1 MGLAEL
7 VGQETTRLSENETFA
22 RRTCGGGLA
31 ADDTIAVFTP
41 STHIA
46 PADEPELK
54 EQLLRA
60 PATPSTAVVR
70 VISR

>member
-7 VGQETTRLSENETFA
+7 VGQETTRLSEKETFT
-22 RRTCGGGLA
+22 RRTCGLP
-31 ADDTIAVFTP
+31 ADDTIVLFTP

-46 PADEPELK
+46 SADERGLK
-54 EQLLRA
+54 EKLLRA